1 MYVYVYAESVM
12 SDSAAPWTVAPLS
25 MPGSSVHG
33 DSSGKN
39 TGVDCHALLWGI
51 LPTQELNP
59 GLLHCKLILYH
70 LSQQGNPYIYL
81 RVAGKQLLVRSKDCG
96 SYQQRVG
103 SKSSWAVCLSAALGK
118 SLHPPILHLS
128 VCPFKK
134 YFLRTFSACK

>member
-1 MYVYVYAESVM
+1 MVSVGQVIRK
-12 SDSAAPWTVAPLS
+12 DSARLFWFRAS
-25 MPGSSVHG
+25 
-33 DSSGKN
+33 
-39 TGVDCHALLWGI
+39 
-51 LPTQELNP
+51 
-59 GLLHCKLILYH
+59 
-70 LSQQGNPYIYL
+70 L